1 MYKLGEKVRSMYNGF
16 LDSTYR
22 PRDFQALSSPSTRT
36 LQSAELFLAGL
47 FPPTGFQVWNQDM
60 CWQPIP
66 IYPSSLDHYEI
77 LDYAAETSCPRF
89 SEPQKDSLQ
98 EINRLYQSSLTS
110 FVDYV
115 IPHTGIDVMDVM
127 QKIGSLY
134 KLRVVAIVWETLKY
148 VADNELPLPDW
159 ATKIY
164 PEPLNNLFSKIFKAI
179 VAGSTD
185 QIKYL
190 EGELFQ
196 ELVGLMQAKA
206 NNTLSPDRRM
216 YYYSGH
222 DYTIMGLLAMLNP
235 QLEAYVNPG
244 SALIYELHQ
253 NPSTG
258 QFTVQVLYID
268 GKSPDLNPQDID
280 IVGCES
286 PLDED
291 NVDEIKQ
298 STPGNRAKPAL
309 QLVIMVTRHGAR
321 GPFATFLT
329 SQNRSELKS
338 LWPYGPGELTQMYKL
353 GEKIRSLYSGFLN
366 QAYRPD
372 QFRCFSTLTTHTLE
386 SAELLL
392 AGLFPPTG
400 FQVWNKDLLWQPVPV
415 LPNFFDQY
423 DILPTDD
430 NLCPRFTEAQIR
442 SLLEFDTLNNSSLT
456 ALVEKILPLTGID
469 DNDLFKIFGTSNRA
483 LLVLFL
489 SDSLKI
495 LTDAGLPLPN
505 WAHKIYPEPLLS
517 LLSKSGKTFYVGSL
531 DQIRYLEGLMQSKA
545 NNTLSPDRRMYYYS
559 GHDYTIM
566 GLLAMLNPQQEAYFN
581 PGSALIYELHQNP
594 RTGQFT
600 VGVLYI
606 DGASPDL
613 NPQDI
618 DIADCDFPY
627 LKQLEINF
635 KEFPSHLGNIE
646 ILHPKGLMKR

>member
-1 MYKLGEKVRSMYNGF
+1 MALNFLVNFYHCWDVCENSTSLGKHMTKRLLLSSIVIVVVVVLTLVYCQSKGSTGRECVDTNTRGTRSVSTLQFVIVVARHGNRGPLSTFTTIPYQSNDTSVWPYGVGELTQIGRVQMYKLGEKVRSMYNGF

-47 FPPTGFQVWNQDM
+47 FPPTGFQVWNQDI

-235 QLEAYVNPG
+235 QREAYVNPG

-286 PLDED
+286 PCDFH
-291 NVDEIKQ
+291 K
-298 STPGNRAKPAL
+298 
-309 QLVIMVTRHGAR
+309 M
-321 GPFATFLT
+321 
-329 SQNRSELKS
+329 
-338 LWPYGPGELTQMYKL
+338 
-353 GEKIRSLYSGFLN
+353 
-366 QAYRPD
+366 
-372 QFRCFSTLTTHTLE
+372 
-386 SAELLL
+386 
-392 AGLFPPTG
+392 
-400 FQVWNKDLLWQPVPV
+400 
-415 LPNFFDQY
+415 
-423 DILPTDD
+423 
-430 NLCPRFTEAQIR
+430 
-442 SLLEFDTLNNSSLT
+442 
-456 ALVEKILPLTGID
+456 
-469 DNDLFKIFGTSNRA
+469 
-483 LLVLFL
+483 
-489 SDSLKI
+489 LKI
-495 LTDAGLPLPN
+495 TEKYYNISN
-505 WAHKIYPEPLLS
+505 W
-517 LLSKSGKTFYVGSL
+517 
-531 DQIRYLEGLMQSKA
+531 
-545 NNTLSPDRRMYYYS
+545 
-559 GHDYTIM
+559 
-566 GLLAMLNPQQEAYFN
+566 
-581 PGSALIYELHQNP
+581 
-594 RTGQFT
+594 
-600 VGVLYI
+600 
-606 DGASPDL
+606 
-613 NPQDI
+613 
-618 DIADCDFPY
+618 
-627 LKQLEINF
+627 
-635 KEFPSHLGNIE
+635 KEECHLGPTIS
-646 ILHPKGLMKR
+646 